1 MWYPKDVIN
10 LDTALQ
16 PMQPRTIAE
25 LLILLIAVDRPSKF
39 RDLHLLDPSGC
50 ASPQGE
56 RFRKSIRSTSTTCM
70 ISQVDDCSP
79 THVKDSNIVASARQ
93 ELIGPISMSTPNP
106 ASSSQYRLHLSPLPP
121 PPTLPPAE
129 ILKFFSRFG
138 TPTEFYR
145 PGLDGLGQERDYGFL
160 GMDFGEKGEKGL
172 SRCESLRHIS
182 ALSRYELSRFW
193 VGLKTDYIIT
203 ILSCCFLSS
212 LLSSYLSSS
221 PHQSMRCTGISM
233 TSSSVWRGIKLK
245 VSLAKPDYL
254 VR

>member
-1 MWYPKDVIN
+1 VDDKHN
-10 LDTALQ
+10 LHD
-16 PMQPRTIAE
+16 
-25 LLILLIAVDRPSKF
+25 
-39 RDLHLLDPSGC
+39 
-50 ASPQGE
+50 
-56 RFRKSIRSTSTTCM
+56 
-70 ISQVDDCSP
+70 SQVDICSP
-79 THVKDSNIVASARQ
+79 THVKDSSTTASARQ
-93 ELIGPISMSTPNP
+93 ELIGPISMSIPNP
-106 ASSSQYRLHLSPLPP
+106 TSSSQYRLHLSPLPP

-182 ALSRYELSRFW
+182 VLSRYDPPGFW
-193 VGLKTDYIIT
+193 VGLKTDYET
-203 ILSCCFLSS
+203 ILSCCSLHS
-212 LLSSYLSSS
+212 LLSPYLSSS
-221 PHQSMRCTGISM
+221 LHLSTRCTGISM